1 LPRRVGANY
10 NTAVAKYLFEH
21 GWDQE
26 RRRLDLLEQVF
37 DPGTEEYLGRIP
49 LPVGGRCLEVGA
61 GAGSIAR
68 WMCDR
73 VGPNGRVVAT
83 DLDTGFLEQLTE
95 KNLEV
100 RRHDI
105 VADELEEDVYDLV
118 HSRLVLDHLP
128 ARRQVVKRMAAA
140 LRPGGW
146 MVQEVFDWSS
156 LVVAAACT
164 RGELHTRMHESLR
177 QVFSAVGASPDFG
190 RNLPLEFLAAGLVDV
205 GAEGRVQVAL
215 PGTPA
220 SAWWQMSL
228 AALRRPLLGTGH
240 LSEAEVDEALAGCD
254 AAGYCSLYPLLITV
268 WGRRPLG

>member
-1 LPRRVGANY
+1 MS
-10 NTAVAKYLFEH
+10 TYLFEH
-21 GWDQE
+21 TWEQE

-37 DPGTEEYLGRIP
+37 DPGTVEHLGRIP
-49 LPVGGRCLEVGA
+49 LPAGGRCLEVGA

-68 WMCDR
+68 WMCER
-73 VGPNGRVVAT
+73 VGPEGWVVAT

-105 VADELEEDVYDLV
+105 VADELEEDAYDLV

-128 ARRQVVKRMAAA
+128 ACRQALKRMAAA

-156 LVVAAACT
+156 LVVSAACT
-164 RGELHTRMHESLR
+164 GAELHSKLHDSLR
-177 QVFSAVGASPDFG
+177 DVFAAIGAGLAFG
-190 RNLPLEFLAAGLVDV
+190 RNVPHEYLAAGLVDV
-205 GAEGRVQVAL
+205 GAEGRVHVAL

-220 SAWWQMSL
+220 GAWWQMSL
-228 AALRRPLLGTGH
+228 TALREPLLRTGRM
-240 LSEAEVDEALAGCD
+240 SEAELDEALAACEED
-254 AAGYCSLYPLLITV
+254 GYCTLYPTLVTV
-268 WGRRPLG
+268 WGRRPLR

>member
-1 LPRRVGANY
+1 MSE
-10 NTAVAKYLFEH
+10 YLFEH
-21 GWDQE
+21 SWDLE

-37 DPGTEEYLGRIP
+37 DPGTVEHLGRIP
-49 LPVGGRCLEVGA
+49 LPAGGRCLEVGA

-73 VGPNGRVVAT
+73 VGPDGCVVAT

-105 VADELEEDVYDLV
+105 VADELEEGGYDLV
-118 HSRLVLDHLP
+118 HSRLVLDHLT

-146 MVQEVFDWSS
+146 MVQETFDWSS
-156 LVVAAACT
+156 LVVPATCIA
-164 RGELHTRMHESLR
+164 GELATRLHAALWE
-177 QVFSAVGASPDFG
+177 VFAAVGGSTDYG
-190 RNLPLEFLAAGLVDV
+190 RYLPLEFVAAGLVDV
-205 GAEGRVQVAL
+205 GAEGRVHVAL

-220 SAWWQMSL
+220 GAWWQMSM
-228 AALRRPLLGTGH
+228 AALREPLCRTG
-240 LSEAEVDEALAGCD
+240 LVSEAEVDAGLAAFMED
-254 AAGYCSLYPLLITV
+254 GYCGLYPTLVTA
-268 WGRRPLG
+268 WGRRPLA

>member
-1 LPRRVGANY
+1 VSE
-10 NTAVAKYLFEH
+10 YLFEH
-21 GWDQE
+21 AWELE

-37 DPGTEEYLGRIP
+37 DPGTVEHLGRIP
-49 LPVGGRCLEVGA
+49 LPIGGRCLEVGA

-73 VGPNGRVVAT
+73 VGPDGWVVAT

-95 KNLEV
+95 KNLEI

-105 VADELEEDVYDLV
+105 VAGELEEGAYDLV

-128 ARRQVVKRMAAA
+128 ARRQVLKRMAAA

-156 LVVAAACT
+156 LVVPAACT
-164 RGELHTRMHESLR
+164 GGELHTRLHEGLR
-177 QVFSAVGASPDFG
+177 AVFAAVGGSSEYG
-190 RNLPLEFLAAGLVDV
+190 RHLPLEFLAADLVDV
-205 GAEGRVQVAL
+205 GAEGRVHVAL

-220 SAWWQMSL
+220 GAWWQMSL
-228 AALRRPLLGTGH
+228 TALRDPLLGSGGM
-240 LSEAEVDEALAGCD
+240 SEPEVDAALAACD
-254 AAGYCSLYPLLITV
+254 EDGYCSLYPTLVTV
-268 WGRRPLG
+268 WGRRPLR